1 MSLVD
6 KLARIYEPRVIPL
19 QNGEAQTIEAF
30 WNTFISCKLPKK
42 DIVLKWH
49 EVLLKY
55 VTQPD
60 AMFAIRGY
68 NTAPKEEYDNLRR
81 GFLSKTNAGYSFFY
95 TDNFHAAYFLKMAL
109 MGYVPTVEE
118 MIDAYNS
125 RRFPARF
132 GPITSNEKVRMA
144 IPQGRD
150 PGIQNAGY
158 KIAHILNVGMD
169 YFADG
174 KSISLSQ
181 IIHKYFNGGKRSD
194 WKLHNDMNGEFFL
207 RNYEVH
213 PNARKFLIAEYLRFV
228 HPFNYF
234 LTPKKSC
241 AHTPVAKDIA
251 EYNPLIDFVQAKYET
266 LYGDAYNEFI
276 SLVMSEKASFSPVD
290 GNNIIN
296 LKYGLNNIKPPVL
309 KPIPKK
315 VIKTGNLQ
323 NSNSCVSSNS
333 VPITKEVEISM
344 VIEYLVNPKT
354 SFRKLENQF
363 MGINSPAR
371 GGGFIAKKIINS
383 YGIIAKM
390 KGILSN
396 NSIESVILSSTGEL
410 KETLIKIKKFFT

>member
-1 MSLVD
+1 MSLVN
-6 KLARIYEPRVIPL
+6 KLTRIDEPHVVPL
-19 QNGEAQTIEAF
+19 QNGESKTIEEF

-60 AMFAIRGY
+60 AMFVIRGY
-68 NTAPKEEYDNLRR
+68 NTASKDAYDTLRR
-81 GFLSKTNAGYSFFY
+81 GFISKTNAGYSFFY

-109 MGYVPTVEE
+109 DGYVPTVEG

-132 GPITSNEKVRMA
+132 GPITSNEKSIMA
-144 IPQGRD
+144 MPQGRD

-169 YFADG
+169 YFVDG

-181 IIHKYFNGGKRSD
+181 IIHKYFSGGKRSD

-213 PNARKFLIAEYLRFV
+213 PNARRFLIAEFLRFV

-234 LTPKKSC
+234 LTPKKNC
-241 AHTPVAKDIA
+241 AATPVAKDIA
-251 EYNPLIDFVQAKYET
+251 EYKPLIDFVQAKYAT

-276 SLVMSEKASFSPVD
+276 SLVMSEKTIFSPVE

-309 KPIPKK
+309 KTISTKA
-315 VIKTGNLQ
+315 IKTGNLQ
-323 NSNSCVSSNS
+323 NSNRSVSFNS
-333 VPITKEVEISM
+333 ASITKDVEVSM
-344 VIEYLVNPKT
+344 VREYLVNSKT
-354 SFRKLENQF
+354 SFRKLEKQF
-363 MGINSPAR
+363 VGIDSPAR

-383 YGIIAKM
+383 YGITADM

-396 NSIESVILSSTGEL
+396 NSIESVILSSTGKL
-410 KETLIKIKKFFT
+410 KETLTMIKKFFT

>member
-1 MSLVD
+1 MSLVN
-6 KLARIYEPRVIPL
+6 KLTRIDEPHVVPL
-19 QNGEAQTIEAF
+19 QNGESKTIEEF

-60 AMFAIRGY
+60 AMFVIRGY
-68 NTAPKEEYDNLRR
+68 NTASKDAYDTLRR

-109 MGYVPTVEE
+109 DGYVPTVEE

-132 GPITSNEKVRMA
+132 GPITGNEQTLMA

-150 PGIQNAGY
+150 PGIQTAGY
-158 KIAHILNVGMD
+158 KIAHILNVGKG
-169 YFADG
+169 YFIDG
-174 KSISLSQ
+174 KNSSFSQ
-181 IIHKYFNGGKRSD
+181 IIQQYFNGGERTD
-194 WKLHNDMNGEFFL
+194 WKLHTDMTGSFFL

-213 PNARKFLIAEYLRFV
+213 PNARKFLVAEFLRFV

-234 LTPKKSC
+234 LTPKKTC
-241 AHTPVAKDIA
+241 AYSPVLKDIA
-251 EYNPLIDFVQAKYET
+251 EYQPLVDFVQAKYVT

-276 SLVMSEKASFSPVD
+276 SLVMSEKTSFPLVD
-290 GNNIIN
+290 GDNIIN
-296 LKYGLNNIKPPVL
+296 LKYGLKLPVL

-315 VIKTGNLQ
+315 VIKPNDSP
-323 NSNSCVSSNS
+323 NSNCSVSSNS
-333 VPITKEVEISM
+333 IPIIKDVEIRM
-344 VIEYLVNPKT
+344 AIEYLVNPKT
-354 SFRKLENQF
+354 SFRKLEKQF
-363 MGINSPAR
+363 MGIDSPAR

-383 YGIIAKM
+383 YGIIAEM

-410 KETLIKIKKFFT
+410 KKTLTMIKKFFI